1 MSPTTIPP
9 VSAIPPLFTPEPN
22 RMLTQESATYNGIE
36 ALGEPAYIERSSI
49 GSSSLIPVV
58 LFMAG
63 IGVIAAALFVAH
75 RRRSK
80 SQDVNG
86 LVTPPCSHS
95 EIIVTKPGAL
105 TPTLM
110 RARVQETIL

>member
-1 MSPTTIPP
+1 
-9 VSAIPPLFTPEPN
+9 
-22 RMLTQESATYNGIE
+22 MLTQESATYNGIE
-36 ALGEPAYIERSSI
+36 ALGQPAYIERSSI

-58 LFMAG
+58 LVMAG
-63 IGVIAAALFVAH
+63 IGVIAAAFFVAH

-80 SQDVNG
+80 SHDVNG